1 MRENMLFGGIWI
13 SESKPYMETF
23 LKPYK
28 ELLWSFYH
36 DGKLI
41 FFQHASSFL
50 SIVTNIH

>member
-23 LKPYK
+23 LKPLLWSYLK
-28 ELLWSFYH
+28 ELLWSLSH

-41 FFQHASSFL
+41 FFQHA
-50 SIVTNIH
+50 